1 MKSMTSTMFA
11 QDVQIYIPDAFV
23 SPRHAIVQARK
34 KRFYLQLHP
43 ENADHVGQPLNPLQ
57 LGNDV
62 VTGNGREL
70 RHGDESIGGGVGRI
84 EKRRASRV
92 DTNGHETAEM
102 SNSLYHFAQ
111 LLFRE

>member
-1 MKSMTSTMFA
+1 MCS
-11 QDVQIYIPDAFV
+11 D
-23 SPRHAIVQARK
+23 
-34 KRFYLQLHP
+34 
-43 ENADHVGQPLNPLQ
+43 
-57 LGNDV
+57 
-62 VTGNGREL
+62 EL
-70 RHGDESIGGGVGRI
+70 RHGDELIGGGVGRI